1 VGLPIRTRLADNA
14 HAREGPGVDLTALV
28 EGNLAF
34 LDEPNRTCRREY
46 VHPHTTARTAT
57 IERGDA
63 YALAILEYDL
73 SYPATVTNAVGY
85 LRYEWQAKPARVVRY
100 EGVFAG
106 TGSMPAPEPVAAALT
121 VLPAAESLN
130 IPLVAGR
137 LDEQRRVKPA
147 PEILTGVDAVL
158 DESSRLAWPLAARR
172 EEAVAATA
180 RTNVACGT

>member
-1 VGLPIRTRLADNA
+1 MGLPIRTRLAEDA
-14 HAREGPGVDLTALV
+14 HAREGPGVDLIALV

-34 LDEPNRTCRREY
+34 LDETNRTRRREY

-63 YALAILEYDL
+63 CALAILEYDL
-73 SYPATVTNAVGY
+73 SYPATVTNAVRY
-85 LRYEWQAKPARVVRY
+85 WLYEWQAKPGHLVRY

-121 VLPAAESLN
+121 VLPALGSLN
-130 IPLVAGR
+130 IPLVAGS

-147 PEILTGVDAVL
+147 PGILTGVDAVL

-180 RTNVACGT
+180 RGSVACGT